1 MPVTVVLGAQWGDEG
16 KGKIVD
22 MLAQNADYVIRFNG
36 GNNAGHTI
44 VNEHGTFALHLIPS
58 GIFYPSTKCI
68 IGNGVVVNPE
78 TLLTEIEELR
88 KINLDLDGRLIIS
101 TLAHLVM
108 PWHIMRDRAQEEKRG
123 PNKIGT
129 TLRGIGPAMSDKISR
144 NGLRVGDMLNKDSFV
159 KKFRLA
165 HEESSAILKALGSK
179 DKISW
184 PQDIIDKYL
193 RHAELLKPYIAD
205 TLAIVTKA
213 LDNNERII
221 LEGAQGAMLD
231 IDFGTYPYVTSSG
244 CGTAAACQG
253 SGIPPTKI
261 DKVIGVIKAYST
273 RVGEGPFPTEMD
285 KETAER
291 IREKGK
297 EYGATTGRPR
307 RCGWLDLVSL
317 IEAININGI
326 SEIAI
331 TKLDVLSSLGKLSV
345 GIFYG
350 SDGEVSYVNDLK
362 GWSAELQDIK
372 QLDELPNAVRN
383 YIKFIERQVH
393 VPIKYISLGPDRK
406 QTIIL

>member
-22 MLAQNADYVIRFNG
+22 LLAENADFAVRFNG

>member
-58 GIFYPSTKCI
+58 GIFYPSTQCI

>member
-78 TLLTEIEELR
+78 TLLAEIEEL
-88 KINLDLDGRLIIS
+88 KNLNQSRNERLIIS
-101 TLAHLVM
+101 SLAHLVM

-123 PNKIGT
+123 LNKIGT
-129 TLRGIGPAMSDKISR
+129 TLRGIGPAMSDKVSR
-144 NGLRVGDMLNKDSFV
+144 NGLRAGDMLKKDTFV
-159 KKFRLA
+159 KKFRIA
-165 HEESSAILKALGSK
+165 NEENSTILKALGSK

-184 PQDIIDKYL
+184 PQDVLDKYL
-193 RHAELLKPYIAD
+193 RYAELLKPHIAD
-205 TLAIVTKA
+205 TLAILTPA
-213 LDNNERII
+213 LNNNARII

-317 IEAININGI
+317 SEAININGI

-383 YIKFIERQVH
+383 YIKFIERQVN

>member
-68 IGNGVVVNPE
+68 IGNGVVINPE

>member
-193 RHAELLKPYIAD
+193 RYAESLKPYIAD
-205 TLAIVTKA
+205 TLTIVTKA

>member
-1 MPVTVVLGAQWGDEG
+1 
-16 KGKIVD
+16 

>member
-22 MLAQNADYVIRFNG
+22 MLAENADYVVRFNG

-58 GIFYPSTKCI
+58 GIFYPSTKCV

-78 TLLTEIEELR
+78 ALLTEINEL
-88 KINLDLDGRLIIS
+88 KKTGLDLNGRLLIS

-123 PNKIGT
+123 TNKIGT
-129 TLRGIGPAMSDKISR
+129 TLRGIGPTMSDKVSR
-144 NGLRVGDMLNKDSFV
+144 NGLRVGDMLNKDTFV
-159 KKFRLA
+159 KKFRIA
-165 HEESSAILKALGSK
+165 HEENSAILKALDSK
-179 DKISW
+179 DKITW
-184 PQDIIDKYL
+184 PQDVLDKYL
-193 RHAELLKPYIAD
+193 KYAELLKPYIAD
-205 TLAIVTKA
+205 TYKLLMQA
-213 LDNNERII
+213 LNDNSRII

-253 SGIPPTKI
+253 SGIPPTRI
-261 DKVIGVIKAYST
+261 DKVIGVTKAYST

-285 KETAER
+285 TETAGLV
-291 IREKGK
+291 REKGK

-317 IEAININGI
+317 GEAINRNGI
-326 SEIAI
+326 SELAI
-331 TKLDVLSSLGKLSV
+331 TKLDILTSLDRLSV

-350 SDGEVSYVNDLK
+350 SDEKVSYVNDLRV
-362 GWSAELQDIK
+362 WSQELQDIR
-372 QLDELPNAVRN
+372 QLDELPSAVRD
-383 YIKFIERQVH
+383 YIRLIERQVYT
-393 VPIKYISLGPDRK
+393 PIKYISLGPDRK

>member
-68 IGNGVVVNPE
+68 IGNGVVINPE

-88 KINLDLDGRLIIS
+88 KINLDLGGRLIIS

-193 RHAELLKPYIAD
+193 RYAESLKPYIAD
-205 TLAIVTKA
+205 TLTIVTKA

>member
-1 MPVTVVLGAQWGDEG
+1 
-16 KGKIVD
+16 
-22 MLAQNADYVIRFNG
+22 
-36 GNNAGHTI
+36 
-44 VNEHGTFALHLIPS
+44 
-58 GIFYPSTKCI
+58 
-68 IGNGVVVNPE
+68 
-78 TLLTEIEELR
+78 
-88 KINLDLDGRLIIS
+88 
-101 TLAHLVM
+101 
-108 PWHIMRDRAQEEKRG
+108 
-123 PNKIGT
+123 
-129 TLRGIGPAMSDKISR
+129 
-144 NGLRVGDMLNKDSFV
+144 
-159 KKFRLA
+159 
-165 HEESSAILKALGSK
+165 
-179 DKISW
+179 
-184 PQDIIDKYL
+184 
-193 RHAELLKPYIAD
+193 
-205 TLAIVTKA
+205 
-213 LDNNERII
+213 
-221 LEGAQGAMLD
+221 MLD

>member
-88 KINLDLDGRLIIS
+88 KINLDLGGRLIIS

-123 PNKIGT
+123 SNKIGT

-193 RHAELLKPYIAD
+193 RYAESLKPYIAD
-205 TLAIVTKA
+205 TLTIVTKA